1 MDISVT
7 VKNPGGT
14 VKAITS
20 KSHAHR
26 HLICSAL
33 SDVPNFVEVTDTSSD
48 IDATVQCLNSLGAN
62 ITAEKNGYYINP
74 IKTVRINALLDC
86 NESASTFRFLLPV
99 TCALG
104 AKSSFIMKK
113 GLSKRPITPLY
124 NQLIGKG
131 CTLSLEGSVP
141 FLTEGQLK
149 SGIYQLPGDVSSIYI
164 RSSSGTSSS
173 EE

>member
-7 VKNPGGT
+7 VKSLGT

-62 ITAEKNGYYINP
+62 ITAEK
-74 IKTVRINALLDC
+74 TVI
-86 NESASTFRFLLPV
+86 
-99 TCALG
+99 
-104 AKSSFIMKK
+104 I
-113 GLSKRPITPLY
+113 
-124 NQLIGKG
+124 
-131 CTLSLEGSVP
+131 
-141 FLTEGQLK
+141 
-149 SGIYQLPGDVSSIYI
+149 
-164 RSSSGTSSS
+164 
-173 EE
+173 